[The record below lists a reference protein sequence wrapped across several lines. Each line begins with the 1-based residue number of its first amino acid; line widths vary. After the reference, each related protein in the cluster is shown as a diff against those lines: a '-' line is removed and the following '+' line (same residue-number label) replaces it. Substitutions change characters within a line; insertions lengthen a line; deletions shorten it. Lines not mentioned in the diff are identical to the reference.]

1 MEFVHVELVRDK
13 WVKPEMNVKSAEDA
27 IQAVKEL
34 IQNLDRELV
43 VCVHTAT
50 SGRVINASVC
60 AIGTMDQALVS
71 PAEVL
76 RIALLSGAHGLLM
89 IHNHP
94 SGKCKPSKEDLLL
107 AKKLATACAL
117 MGIQLVDFIIVGA
130 CGFTHAVRSHE
141 EEWLEPSYEW
151 LNVGSVSKSKE

>member
-1 MEFVHVELVRDK
+1 MEFVYVELKRETWVR
-13 WVKPEMNVKSAEDA
+13 PEMNIRSEEDA
-27 IQAVKEL
+27 VQAVKKL
-34 IQNLDRELV
+34 IQDLDRELV

-50 SGRVINASVC
+50 SGRVINASIC

-76 RIALLSGAHGLLM
+76 RTALLSGAHGLLM